1 MSKHVKSKDAQAV
14 AVRTGARVFSS
25 LQREIDHLFE
35 DVRKGFE
42 GLTTVDLQPAIDI
55 TETDGEVKISAELP
69 GLGPKDVD
77 VHVDGDVLVISGEKS
92 ADREEEVGAF
102 KVTERSYG
110 AFSRAITLPRGADPA
125 KLAATMNNGVLTV
138 RIPRSAPV
146 DRQRIEVK
154 AG

>member
-14 AVRTGARVFSS
+14 AVRSGARVFSS

-92 ADREEEVGAF
+92 AGRDETVGAY

-110 AFSRAITLPRGADPA
+110 AFSRAITLPRGAEA
-125 KLAATMNNGVLTV
+125 GKLAATMADGVLTIRV
-138 RIPRSAPV
+138 PRTPAA
-146 DRQRIEVK
+146 DRKRIEVK